1 MSPRGLTDIPGSLA
15 MDVRQSGGRC
25 PGHRALER
33 PTILGMRAIWCA
45 RSADDLFA
53 FQTLV
58 GLLLTNGP
66 GAISALAAG
75 MDDCLVKPVQ
85 LGLMREKLARWL
97 PLPAAAAAG
106 ARVLPPCGRGW
117 TWAPPAPSFRGR
129 SRPGGRSRPPDRTA
143 AS

>member
-85 LGLMREKLARWL
+85 LGLMREKLARCRRG
-97 PLPAAAAAG
+97 G
-106 ARVLPPCGRGW
+106 ARAC
-117 TWAPPAPSFRGR
+117 PATVR
-129 SRPGGRSRPPDRTA
+129 
-143 AS
+143 